1 MDIYEAL
8 ILGLVQGLTEFLPI
22 SSSGHLVIAKN
33 LIGGVK
39 EPGILFEVLLHLGTL
54 LAVLL
59 YFRRDILDILSA
71 LIPGGGVDDVKREEG
86 RKTALVVIV
95 GTLPTVVIALLFKDH
110 FERLFQSVQA
120 VSVMLLVTGLLLF
133 LSDRVKKTEKRPIT
147 IKDALIIG
155 TVQGMAII
163 PGISRSGSTI
173 ATGLF
178 RGIDGERAA
187 TYSFLLSIP
196 AICGAVVLHAK
207 EIGHIND
214 GQAIPYLIG
223 IAAAAVSGFFS
234 IKILMKVVSGR
245 KLRYFAFY
253 CWTVGL
259 LSLVSTIN

>member
-1 MDIYEAL
+1 MNIYEAL

-22 SSSGHLVIAKN
+22 SSSGHLVIAKD
-33 LIGGVK
+33 LMGGFN

-54 LAVLL
+54 LAVLV
-59 YFRRDILDILSA
+59 YFRREILEILSA
-71 LIPGGGVDDVKREEG
+71 LIPGSGVAEAKREEG

-95 GTLPTVVIALLFKDH
+95 GTLPTVVIALLFKNPL
-110 FERLFQSVQA
+110 ERLFDNVQA

-133 LSDRVKKTEKRPIT
+133 LSDRVKGGGKSAIG

-178 RGIDGERAA
+178 RGVNAERAA

-196 AICGAVVLHAK
+196 AICGAVVLHMK
-207 EIGHIND
+207 DMGNING
-214 GQAIPYLIG
+214 GQTIPYLAG
-223 IAAAAVSGFFS
+223 MATAAMSGFFS
-234 IKILMKVVSGR
+234 ITVLMKVVSGR

-253 CWTVGL
+253 CWAVGL
-259 LSLVSTIN
+259 LSLTNSLI